1 MESRENFEDLALKKS
16 ILPVIIYLLIC
27 FAVFFAIDQ
36 ASIGANKFLGQDNL
50 KLVNILKGAFIGLL
64 TTFLIF
70 FLVYKYKFVEIN
82 ALRNMNS
89 IVNASLYPELIV
101 QDKNHTVVSC
111 SPVFS
116 KLLGYSLKDMKG
128 LTLNDILTE
137 ASYKAIQEQNANK
150 DYVNHDF
157 SDLHFIDKNQQLM
170 RLSANVMKYEL
181 LEKHY
186 LIIRC
191 NNAKVSGNAPV
202 ETSPETKTARRS
214 FQF

>member
-16 ILPVIIYLLIC
+16 ILPVILYLLIC
-27 FAVFFAIDQ
+27 FGVFFAIDQ
-36 ASIGANKFLGQDNL
+36 ASIGANKFLGQDNI

-89 IVNASLYPELIV
+89 IVNTSLYPELII
-101 QDKNHTVVSC
+101 QDKNHSVVSC

-116 KLLGYSLKDMKG
+116 KLLGYTLKDMKG
-128 LTLNDILTE
+128 LTLNDLLTE
-137 ASYKAIQEQNANK
+137 ASYKAIQEQKANK

-181 LEKHY
+181 LENHY

-202 ETSPETKTARRS
+202 ETSPETKITRRS